1 MEGVENNSQNGYQLL
16 APSTIHPIVVAIA
29 YPDYPSVYTVTD
41 FTNMLF
47 GTWTSGSAKDYYAE
61 VSFGDLTLAGTVSG
75 WLTADN
81 NRSYYG
87 YSSGMQR
94 AAALAKEAAQ
104 KADASVDYAQFD
116 DNGDGYV
123 DMFTVIH
130 SGFGREETG
139 SGTDIHSHSWSLSSA
154 GVGVYTT
161 NDPWPGHAG
170 QYIKIDDYTID
181 PERSNTTNNGTM
193 ICIGVFCHEWGHALG
208 LPDLYDTDYS
218 GNGAGVWCTMASGSW
233 GGNRSSPW
241 KPSHLCAW
249 SKADLGWITPTV
261 MDANGNDTV
270 KAAETN
276 PQAYKLWT
284 DGNPTT
290 EYFLVENRQK
300 IRFDTTLYGP
310 GLLIWHIDENVIN
323 ATRASNTVN
332 SGSTYGVA
340 VEQADGLNHLISG
353 VNSGDAGDPFPGTTN
368 NDTFDST
375 ETNPNSRTNSGDN
388 THCGVDQIPTS
399 SSNMVAHFYI
409 DGSASPAVPVA
420 DFSGTPTSGSAP
432 LSVTFTDLSTGDP
445 TAWSWDFGDG
455 VTSSIQNPV
464 HAYTADGQYTVRLIV
479 SNADG
484 ADTAT
489 KTNYISVGAGAPTA
503 NFTGTPTSG
512 NAPLTVTFTD
522 QSTGA
527 PTGWLWSFGDGGTST
542 IQNPVHVYNNS
553 GAYDVQLIAV
563 NPSGSDTLIRTGYI
577 NVGTAPQP
585 PVANFSGTPTTG
597 NAPLSVTFT
606 DQTSN
611 SPSTWSWT
619 FGDGSTS
626 SDQNPVH
633 VYNAA
638 GSYTV
643 RLIASNTAGADTL
656 ERANYIVVTTPGTP
670 PVAAFTSTPDRAYV
684 PLTHRLSVQ
693 FTDNSTGTPA
703 PNAWLWTFGDN
714 DTAITQNPTHV
725 YTSTGSFIV
734 RLIVTNTSGAD
745 TAFDTIV
752 LAALPSDFFTMP
764 ALGSISLKQIEI
776 GYGLPL
782 DAVVQLTI
790 YNVNG
795 QLVKRFLSQEMP
807 AGEHTLIWDLL
818 DENGRAANPGV
829 YFIELR
835 APEGRATSKIV
846 LTR

>member
-1 MEGVENNSQNGYQLL
+1 MPRNKLVLIASRFFIWLALLLTASALYADSVSLEAASMAARTQTKIIMQRFNDPNFALSHSYSLDNQPKPLYSKDGSELL
-16 APSTIHPIVVAIA
+16 AYVFELKPQGFIVIAANTDVVPVITYSEYGSFPWEENPNNVLLIMLRADIAERLRLTTPQSRARYNGQWNAILSGNPPSAPGDSWPPAGQTWTGGWVETQWHQMSPYYNKCPMDPVTSQRSVVGCVATAMVQIMNFWQ
-29 YPDYPSVYTVTD
+29 YPDSVLFTSADNYTTDTRGINIDATTATLHSIDYDGGTPSAATCADISFAAGVSVHMDYTSEGSGAYHFVVPAAYKDKYAYSTADYKLVSDPD
-41 FTNMLF
+41 FFTVLEQNMKDSMPAML
-47 GTWTSGSAKDYYAE
+47 GISGSLGGHSIVCDGFRE
-61 VSFGDLTLAGTVSG
+61 TTGDDEWHLNYG
-75 WLTADN
+75 WQSNPDPAA
-81 NRSYYG
+81 
-87 YSSGMQR
+87 SSW
-94 AAALAKEAAQ
+94 
-104 KADASVDYAQFD
+104 
-116 DNGDGYV
+116 YV
-123 DMFTVIH
+123 
-130 SGFGREETG
+130 
-139 SGTDIHSHSWSLSSA
+139 
-154 GVGVYTT
+154 
-161 NDPWPGHAG
+161 
-170 QYIKIDDYTID
+170 
-181 PERSNTTNNGTM
+181 
-193 ICIGVFCHEWGHALG
+193 
-208 LPDLYDTDYS
+208 LPDELYT
-218 GNGAGVWCTMASGSW
+218 G
-233 GGNRSSPW
+233 
-241 KPSHLCAW
+241 LEI
-249 SKADLGWITPTV
+249 L
-261 MDANGNDTV
+261 NDGIMNIE
-270 KAAETN
+270 A
-276 PQAYKLWT
+276 
-284 DGNPTT
+284 
-290 EYFLVENRQK
+290 
-300 IRFDTTLYGP
+300 
-310 GLLIWHIDENVIN
+310 
-323 ATRASNTVN
+323 
-332 SGSTYGVA
+332 
-340 VEQADGLNHLISG
+340 
-353 VNSGDAGDPFPGTTN
+353 PFRPL
-368 NDTFDST
+368 
-375 ETNPNSRTNSGDN
+375 
-388 THCGVDQIPTS
+388 
-399 SSNMVAHFYI
+399 
-409 DGSASPAVPVA
+409 AVPVA

-835 APEGRATSKIV
+835 APEGLATSKIV